1 MATRP
6 MKAIARLHSSKLLLS
21 RVRTPVY
28 GPSIPYCTIHTSAR
42 ALQAQ
47 PVSAGKHS
55 IAFSQGHSTE
65 HIYDVVIVGGG
76 VAGTA
81 LACSLGL

>member
-1 MATRP
+1 
-6 MKAIARLHSSKLLLS
+6 MKAIARLHASKFLLS
-21 RVRTPVY
+21 RICTPAY

-42 ALQAQ
+42 APQAQ
-47 PVSAGKHS
+47 PVSAGEHGA
-55 IAFSQGHSTE
+55 AFSQGHSTE